1 MNREEKKR
9 AVAQAALEF
18 VIPGEPVGV
27 GTGSTANAFIDAL
40 GGIRG
45 RIDAA
50 VASSKETASRLAA
63 VGIRVIELN
72 AISDLP
78 VYIDG
83 ADECTRHRHLIKG
96 GGGALVREK
105 IVAQAAGKFI
115 CIVDDSKRVERL
127 GRFPLPVE
135 VIPMARAS
143 VARAMVRLGGRPE
156 RRMDFLSDN
165 GNEIIDIHG
174 LDILDPPALESDLNQ
189 IPGVVANG
197 IFARRGADA
206 ILMATPEGI
215 ERL

>member
-27 GTGSTANAFIDAL
+27 GTGSTANAFIEAL
-40 GGIRG
+40 SGVRG

-63 VGIRVIELN
+63 AGIRVIDLN
-72 AISDLP
+72 AVSDLP

-83 ADECTRHRHLIKG
+83 ADEFTRHRHLIKG

-105 IVAQAAGKFI
+105 IAAEAAGKFI
-115 CIVDDSKRVERL
+115 CIVDDSKQVDRL
-127 GRFPLPVE
+127 GRFPLPIE
-135 VIPMARAS
+135 VIPMARS
-143 VARAMVRLGGRPE
+143 LVARKMVRLGGRPE
-156 RRMDFLSDN
+156 RRVDFLSDN
-165 GNEIIDIHG
+165 GNGIIDIHG
-174 LDILDPPALESDLNQ
+174 LDILDPPAIETELNQ

-197 IFARRGADA
+197 IFARRGADV
-206 ILMATPEGI
+206 ILMGTSEGI

>member
-9 AVAQAALEF
+9 AAACAALEF

-27 GTGSTANAFIDAL
+27 GTGSTANAFIEAL

-63 VGIRVIELN
+63 AGIRVVDLN
-72 AISDLP
+72 AVSDLP

-105 IVAQAAGKFI
+105 IVAEAAGKFI

-127 GRFPLPVE
+127 GRFPLPIE
-135 VIPMARAS
+135 VIPMARAL
-143 VARAMVRLGGRPE
+143 VARKMVRLGGRPE
-156 RRMDFLSDN
+156 RRVGFLSDN
-165 GNEIIDIHG
+165 GNEIIDIHD
-174 LDILDPPALESDLNQ
+174 LDILDPPALEADLNQ

-197 IFARRGADA
+197 IFARRGADV
-206 ILMATPEGI
+206 ILMATEEGI
-215 ERL
+215 ESL

>member
-1 MNREEKKR
+1 MDREEKKK

-40 GGIRG
+40 RPMRG

-50 VASSKETASRLAA
+50 VASSEETASRLTAA
-63 VGIRVIELN
+63 GIRVLDLN
-72 AISDLP
+72 AVSDLP

-105 IVAQAAGKFI
+105 IVAEAAGKFV

-127 GRFPLPVE
+127 GRFPLPIE
-135 VIPMARAS
+135 VIPMARAA
-143 VARAMVRLGGRPE
+143 VARTMVRLGGRPE
-156 RRMDFLSDN
+156 RRADFLSDN
-165 GNEIIDIHG
+165 GNEIVDVHG
-174 LDILDPPALESDLNQ
+174 LDILDPPSLESDLNQ

-197 IFARRGADA
+197 IFARRGADT
-206 ILMATPEGI
+206 ILMATDTGI
-215 ERL
+215 EHL